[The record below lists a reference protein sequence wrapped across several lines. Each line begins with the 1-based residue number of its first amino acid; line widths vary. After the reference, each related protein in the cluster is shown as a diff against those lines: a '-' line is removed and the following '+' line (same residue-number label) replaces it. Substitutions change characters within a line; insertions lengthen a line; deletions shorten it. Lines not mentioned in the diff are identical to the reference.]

1 MRLEAT
7 LQQQDPLDAGESAR
21 LFAIGGGCL
30 ALLAAIGMTAIG
42 ADEVRD
48 WSFEVAAIVVVALT
62 GVVATV
68 TASPFRGPFRLRSHV
83 LVLGLS
89 LLAFL
94 LDELAQLGS
103 NDLVHDDWGLV
114 TVPIFLFVVAGM
126 RPAREVLLGGL
137 VAALVVGATAA
148 VVSPFV
154 TMQVSPFTRASVAM
168 TSVVAPACAA
178 AAFARAA
185 LARLLRASAARA
197 GIATVDDVV
206 RLSVQQETIARLE
219 AEVVPLMSEILAG
232 DALTDGDGRR
242 ARALATGLRTA
253 LLADLRRDWLS
264 EAGFVVTDRQGYVE
278 RMSPEQR
285 TAVRG
290 LVGALPLL
298 DPTRP
303 GTAVVVGQDL
313 EAVLE
318 LTVPVSARPA
328 RSVLAPL
335 LPVLRSVFP
344 HVDLRS
350 DEHAVVLVAE
360 VPVER

>member
-48 WSFEVAAIVVVALT
+48 WSFEIAAIVVVALT

-68 TASPFRGPFRLRSHV
+68 TSSPFRGPFRLRSHV

-114 TVPIFLFVVAGM
+114 TVPIFLFVVSGM

-137 VAALVVGATAA
+137 VAALAVGATAA

-154 TMQVSPFTRASVAM
+154 TLQVSPFTRASVAM

-185 LARLLRASAARA
+185 LARLQRASAPQG
-197 GIATVDDVV
+197 GIATVDEVV

-219 AEVVPLMSEILAG
+219 AEVVPLMSEIVAV
-232 DALTDGDGRR
+232 DALTEGDGRR

-278 RMSPEQR
+278 RMSPDQR

-298 DPTRP
+298 DAARP

-318 LTVPVSARPA
+318 LTVPVRSRPA

-335 LPVLRSVFP
+335 LPVLRSVFT

-360 VPVER
+360 VPVAR

>member
-1 MRLEAT
+1 MRLEPT

-30 ALLAAIGMTAIG
+30 ALLAAVAMTAIEADQVSSWPLEIG
-42 ADEVRD
+42 AILVL
-48 WSFEVAAIVVVALT
+48 ALT

-68 TASPFRGPFRLRSHV
+68 TASPFRGPFRMRSHV
-83 LVLGLS
+83 MVGGLS
-89 LLAFL
+89 LVAFL

-103 NDLVHDDWGLV
+103 NGVVHDDWGLV

-126 RPAREVLLGGL
+126 RPALEVLLGGL

-148 VVSPFV
+148 IVSPFV
-154 TMQVSPFTRASVAM
+154 TLQVSPFTRASIAM

-178 AAFARAA
+178 AAFGRAA
-185 LARLLRASAARA
+185 LARLLRTPTPPN
-197 GIATVDDVV
+197 GIATVDEMV
-206 RLSVQQETIARLE
+206 RLSVQQDTIARLE
-219 AEVVPLMSEILAG
+219 AEVVPLMSDILAS
-232 DALTDGDGRR
+232 DALTESDGRR

-264 EAGFVVTDRQGYVE
+264 ETGFVVTDRQGYIE
-278 RMSPEQR
+278 RMSPDQR

-290 LVGALPLL
+290 LVSALPLL
-298 DPTRP
+298 DPARP
-303 GTAVVVGQDL
+303 GTATVVGQDL

-318 LTVPVSARPA
+318 LTVPVRARPP

-335 LPVLRSVFP
+335 LPVLRSVFG